1 MGQAGGWTLETLI
14 EIKYWLMVVL
24 GLGFVIFVH
33 ELGHFLVAK
42 WNGVKVLKFS
52 LGFGPALISYRKGM
66 GVRFGSSAKAYAD
79 WLHTEQEKGDAG
91 DVSARGETE
100 YAVRAFPLGGAV
112 QMLGDGEAEPAG
124 DRAGEDAAV
133 GPPDDPRAYNNRP
146 VGARMAIISA
156 GVIMNLL
163 LGWFC
168 FTTEFLRPRE
178 ELSAKVGY
186 VVAAAPAYNAGIRP
200 GDEIIAI
207 DGQANPTF
215 NDMLRTVV
223 LSASGQVVRLDLK
236 HAGQDEVVQLS
247 LAPKRASTA
256 DHPTIGVGPADSLV
270 LYPEKAKPFVAP
282 PGMTGQVKGAIL
294 RGDDKVVAIGPHG
307 EAPEPVADIEAVHRL
322 LAKYRKIPIDVV
334 VERTVPGKG
343 GQPSAT
349 ETAVATI
356 PPNHFLDFGFQLQVG
371 PVQAVRPDS
380 PASKAGFKVGD
391 LIVKVDDLGF
401 DPLRLPTDLYDR
413 AGESVRF
420 EVSRPSPGGATKTLT
435 LTATPDQTPPWV
447 DPMREDEPLDVAGL
461 GLAYA
466 VRPIIQAVAEGS
478 PAEKAG
484 LRPGQ
489 TIRSLTL
496 SIPGDQDQAKGRGKP
511 AEPITETI
519 PLDTSETAWVAAF
532 AGLQKAPGVE
542 AHLTIGDSESP
553 IRLDPQP
560 VADWHHPARGLRF
573 QPLFTTLPP
582 EPMLDA
588 IGRGGEKTIDTV
600 KMVYATIRGLVQ
612 QRLGRKAVGGPI
624 RIFAEARKWAESGW
638 EFISF
643 LGLLSV
649 NLAVINF
656 LPIFPLDGGQ
666 MLFLIAEKVRGRAL
680 PERIHFPLMIAGLLF
695 VVLLMLFA
703 SVNDIRGLLW
713 PS

>member
-1 MGQAGGWTLETLI
+1 METLI

-24 GLGFVIFVH
+24 GLGFVIFIH

-79 WLHTEQEKGDAG
+79 WLHAEQEKGDAG
-91 DVSARGETE
+91 DVNARGETE
-100 YAVRAFPLGGAV
+100 YAIRALPLGGAV
-112 QMLGDGEAEPAG
+112 HMLGEGEGESVSES
-124 DRAGEDAAV
+124 AGEE
-133 GPPDDPRAYNNRP
+133 GSGHSNDPRAYNNRP

-163 LGWFC
+163 LGWAC
-168 FTTEFLRPRE
+168 FATEFLRPRK

-186 VVAAAPAYNAGIRP
+186 VVAGAPAYDAGIRP
-200 GDEIIAI
+200 GDEIVAV

-215 NDMLRTVV
+215 SDILRTVV

-236 HAGQDEVVQLS
+236 RAGQGEVVHLPIT
-247 LAPKRASTA
+247 PKRTATA
-256 DHPTIGVGPADSLV
+256 DHPTIGVGPADSLI
-270 LYPEKAKPFVAP
+270 LYPEKAKPFLAL
-282 PGMTGQVKGAIL
+282 PGMTDQPTGAIL

-307 EAPEPVADIEAVHRL
+307 ETPEPVADIEAVHRL
-322 LAKYRKIPIDVV
+322 LVKYRKVPVDVV
-334 VERTVPGKG
+334 VERTLAGKN
-343 GQPSAT
+343 GQSAIIGQ
-349 ETAVATI
+349 AVATI
-356 PPNHFLDFGFQLQVG
+356 PPNHFVDFGFQLKIG
-371 PVQAVRPDS
+371 PVQAVQPDS
-380 PASKAGFKVGD
+380 PASKAGFEVGD
-391 LIVKVDDLGF
+391 LIVKVDGHDF

-413 AGESVRF
+413 AGEPVKF
-420 EVSRPSPGGATKTLT
+420 EVSRPSPGGATRTLT
-435 LTATPDQTPPWV
+435 LTATPNETPPWV

-466 VRPIIQAVAEGS
+466 VRPIIHTVAEGS
-478 PAEKAG
+478 PAAKAG

-489 TIRSLTL
+489 TIRTLTL
-496 SIPGDQDQAKGRGKP
+496 SVPGDQDKGKDKGQGKR
-511 AEPITETI
+511 AEPTTETI

-532 AGLQKAPGVE
+532 AGLQKTPKVE
-542 AHLTIGDSESP
+542 VMLTIGDSESP
-553 IRLDPQP
+553 IRLDPLV
-560 VADWHHPARGLRF
+560 VADWYHPARGLRF
-573 QPLFTTLPP
+573 QPLITTLPP
-582 EPMLDA
+582 EAMLSA
-588 IGRGGEKTIDTV
+588 IGRGGKKTIDTV

-680 PERIHFPLMIAGLLF
+680 PDRIHFPLMVAGLLF
-695 VVLLMLFA
+695 VVFLMLFA
-703 SVNDIRGLLW
+703 SVNDIRGLIW
-713 PS
+713 PP

>member
-1 MGQAGGWTLETLI
+1 LETLI

-24 GLGFVIFVH
+24 GLGFVIFIH

-52 LGFGPALISYRKGM
+52 LGFGPALLSYRKGM
-66 GVRFGSSAKAYAD
+66 GLRFGSSARAYAD
-79 WLHTEQEKGDAG
+79 WLHAEQEKGEAG
-91 DVSARGETE
+91 DVNARGETE
-100 YAVRAFPLGGAV
+100 YAIRAFPLGGAV
-112 QMLGDGEAEPAG
+112 QMLGEGEGESGGDVTAENAG
-124 DRAGEDAAV
+124 HS
-133 GPPDDPRAYNNRP
+133 DDPRAYNNRP

-168 FTTEFLRPRE
+168 FATEFLRPRE
-178 ELSAKVGY
+178 ELSSRVGY
-186 VVAAAPAYNAGIRP
+186 VVAGAPAYNAGVRP
-200 GDEIIAI
+200 GDEIVAI

-215 NDMLRTVV
+215 NDVLRTVV
-223 LSASGQVVRLDLK
+223 LSGSGQVVRLDLK
-236 HAGQDEVVQLS
+236 HAGQDEIVHLS
-247 LAPKRASTA
+247 LTPKRTATA

-282 PGMTGQVKGAIL
+282 PGMTEQATGAIL
-294 RGDDKVVAIGPHG
+294 RGEDKVVAIGPHG
-307 EAPEPVADIEAVHRL
+307 ETPEPVADIEAVHRL
-322 LAKYRKIPIDVV
+322 LAKYRKVPVDVV
-334 VERTVPGKG
+334 VERTVAGKD
-343 GQPSAT
+343 GQPST
-349 ETAVATI
+349 TGRAVATI
-356 PPNHFLDFGFQLQVG
+356 PPNHFVDFGFQLKIG
-371 PVQAVRPDS
+371 PVQAVRPNS
-380 PASKAGFKVGD
+380 PASKAGFEVGD
-391 LIVKVDDLGF
+391 LIVKVDDHDF
-401 DPLRLPTDLYDR
+401 NPLRLPTDLYDR
-413 AGESVRF
+413 AGEPVKF
-420 EVSRPSPGGATKTLT
+420 EISRPSPGGSTRTLT
-435 LTATPDQTPPWV
+435 LTATPDQTPSWV

-466 VRPIIQAVAEGS
+466 VQPIIDSVAKGS

-489 TIRSLTL
+489 SIRTLTL
-496 SIPGDQDQAKGRGKP
+496 STPGDQDQDKEQGKP
-511 AEPITETI
+511 AEPVTETI

-532 AGLQKAPGVE
+532 AALQKAPKVE
-542 AHLTIGDSESP
+542 ALLTIGDSESP
-553 IRLDPQP
+553 IRIDPEV
-560 VADWHHPARGLRF
+560 VADWHHPYRGLRF

-582 EPMLDA
+582 EPILGA

-695 VVLLMLFA
+695 VVFLMLFA
-703 SVNDIRGLLW
+703 SVNDIRGLIW